1 MEVITTNQLT
11 TKFKRSKEKN
21 EKKIERER
29 EREPEAEDFG
39 CLCGN
44 LMRGILFKICPS
56 PPIIAFFCFTFLF
69 LYSLPL
75 AYYLGFAQG
84 SVARQGKITRL
95 VPVFRGVFGAFPSSL
110 VRLKSALE

>member
-21 EKKIERER
+21 EKKIERERERER

-56 PPIIAFFCFTFLF
+56 PPIIAFFCFTFLL

-75 AYYLGFAQG
+75 AYYLGFA
-84 SVARQGKITRL
+84 
-95 VPVFRGVFGAFPSSL
+95 
-110 VRLKSALE
+110 